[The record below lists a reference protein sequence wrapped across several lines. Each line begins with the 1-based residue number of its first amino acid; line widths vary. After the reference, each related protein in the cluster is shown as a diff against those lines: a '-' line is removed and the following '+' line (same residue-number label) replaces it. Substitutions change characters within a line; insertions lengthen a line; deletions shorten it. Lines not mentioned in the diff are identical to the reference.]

1 MAVGRSD
8 GRTVLIVPEIKG
20 TQVVGLDLLHV
31 RLADRLSAV
40 VARGVLSG
48 YRARYTAIVDAVTE
62 TTPVFDDG
70 VLATIPITE
79 LLTQP
84 VYVLADRWNG

>member
-1 MAVGRSD
+1 M
-8 GRTVLIVPEIKG
+8 PEIKG

-31 RLADRLSAV
+31 HLADRLDAP
-40 VARGVLSG
+40 VARAVLSG

-62 TTPVFDDG
+62 TTPQFDDG
-70 VLATIPITE
+70 VLATMPITD

-84 VYVLADRWNG
+84 VYLLADRWSA